1 MPVLRVDVQVV
12 VVLVVHVAVKSLGLQ
27 SLALEKGLDRTLEFA
42 ALLHA
47 PPLLLKCLVK
57 KQLDRWGAVDS
68 GLFRDLL
75 ISFDVNF
82 DALSLSI
89 EF

>member
-12 VVLVVHVAVKSLGLQ
+12 IVLVVHAAVKSLGLE

-42 ALLHA
+42 ALLYA
-47 PPLLLKCLVK
+47 SPLLLKCLVK
-57 KQLDRWGAVDS
+57 KQLDRWCAVDS